1 MACCRCYLVLLF
13 RNNTRT
19 LRNLWFSVF
28 LFKKK
33 KKKATE
39 VSPRL
44 KSTLLEDKEFWF
56 GEQRLWLDL

>member
-1 MACCRCYLVLLF
+1 LLSLLF
-13 RNNTRT
+13 SVAVSKQYENTEK
-19 LRNLWFSVF
+19 FVVF
-28 LFKKK
+28 CFFNEKK